1 MEKKRSKSKRIISLI
16 LSLVMV
22 LSSTPIGQRQ
32 FVFAAGEDDSAKY
45 IYEYDGEKGSSAP
58 SGFNIETSTSTT
70 KKTNALKFGSKGSYI
85 EICDGAGIN
94 KGTAV
99 FESCPAF

>member
-32 FVFAAGEDDSAKY
+32 FVFAAGETPY
-45 IYEYDGEKGSSAP
+45 ILDIDCENGDIPS
-58 SGFNIETSTSTT
+58 SGFKSASDKLGKT
-70 KKTNALKFGSKGSYI
+70 KCL
-85 EICDGAGIN
+85 
-94 KGTAV
+94 
-99 FESCPAF
+99 